1 MSDYEVMDLNGVIL
15 TSSGQYCY
23 IDMETCWQV
32 TDLYLWDL
40 CAAPSSRPLSRL
52 AAVISMCKH
61 RSPLIS
67 TSPELRLIDSN
78 IYLQDISQIEW
89 EIFPMCKVYIEA
101 KVICQSQLGRGHG
114 DSAAHWHPH
123 SAHRAWHPESIWRW
137 QQDARC
143 VSLTVSGDTRWA

>member
-1 MSDYEVMDLNGVIL
+1 MSDYEVMDSNGVIL
-15 TSSGQYCY
+15 TSSGQYYY
-23 IDMETCWQV
+23 IDMETCKQV

-40 CAAPSSRPLSRL
+40 FAAPSSPRRCIGWPRWSQC
-52 AAVISMCKH
+52 VNT

-78 IYLQDISQIEW
+78 IYLRDLSQIEW

-114 DSAAHWHPH
+114 DSAAHSHPH
-123 SAHRAWHPESIWRW
+123 TAHWASHPESIWRR

-143 VSLTVSGDTRWA
+143 R